1 MIIRKNPEKNRN
13 PEKSGTRKKSGKTCK
28 IRNFSGKSGRSGN
41 TRYNGQFNNILVSIS
56 IDTFAKDESTSYFVF
71 L

>member
-41 TRYNGQFNNILVSIS
+41 TDSDSKQFNLRVGCPN
-56 IDTFAKDESTSYFVF
+56 
-71 L
+71 